1 MRKNSPFGWLR
12 LKPSLLRGLIKFKIS
27 ILKVGYE
34 GELQM
39 SEYNL
44 FHLTNADGKKKK
56 KIRKKLFLILN
67 WRITKFRLFLVWY
80 EMLFKGIKSYKYFG
94 DCSLTIL

>member
-1 MRKNSPFGWLR
+1 MRKSSPFGWLT

-44 FHLTNADGKKKK
+44 FHSTNTDEKKKK

-94 DCSLTIL
+94 DYSLTIL